1 MSIEKSTMKG
11 LGIAAAIVAFLAS
24 QFWGV
29 PYYIRSE
36 VADQVKA
43 LNADAQTPTEITELV
58 TQMEAVETS
67 IVRIDGSVVRVEG
80 KIDNLSGLFIGY
92 LERQA
97 SE

>member
-1 MSIEKSTMKG
+1 MTSKMMKG

-29 PYYIRSE
+29 PYYIQSE
-36 VADQVKA
+36 VTRQVKA
-43 LNADAQTPTEITELV
+43 LNDGAQTPENVTTLV
-58 TQMEAVETS
+58 AKMEGVEAGFLRLDAND
-67 IVRIDGSVVRVEG
+67 VRIEG
-80 KIDNLSGLFIGY
+80 KIDNLSGLFVGY